1 MKKKALMLNGS
12 VNRDGNTQVALEEI
26 AAELKSFRIE
36 SEIFSIG
43 VKEIRDC
50 IGCNKCTEKGC
61 FFEDDFCIAFIA
73 KAKEANG
80 FIFESPVYYAHPSGR
95 ILSLLDRAFY
105 SSASAFRYKP
115 VASIA
120 VARRAGTSTTF
131 DVLNKYATISNR
143 FIVGSSYW
151 NNVFGCKRGEARRDE
166 EGLQTRRN
174 LAFNRSYILKCR
186 EAGKKEGVSL
196 PKTEHAHHLNFIH

>member
-1 MKKKALMLNGS
+1 MPK
-12 VNRDGNTQVALEEI
+12 
-26 AAELKSFRIE
+26 
-36 SEIFSIG
+36 
-43 VKEIRDC
+43 
-50 IGCNKCTEKGC
+50 
-61 FFEDDFCIAFIA
+61 
-73 KAKEANG
+73 
-80 FIFESPVYYAHPSGR
+80 PSTR
-95 ILSLLDRAFY
+95 
-105 SSASAFRYKP
+105 KP
-115 VASIA
+115 ITPIKPIASIA

-143 FIVGSSYW
+143 FLVGSSYW

>member
-1 MKKKALMLNGS
+1 MKVLLLNGS
-12 VNRDGNTQVALEEI
+12 IHTDGNTMVALEEI
-26 AAELKSFRIE
+26 SKQLQKEGIE
-36 SEIFSIG
+36 TEIFQIG
-43 VKEIRDC
+43 VKPIRDC
-50 IGCNKCTEKGC
+50 IGCHKCTKDGC
-61 FFEDDFCIAFIA
+61 IFDDDVCNEFIQ
-73 KAKEANG
+73 KAKEADG
-80 FIFESPVYYAHPSGR
+80 FIFGSPVYYAHPSGR

-105 SSASAFRYKP
+105 SSASAFRFKP

-143 FIVGSSYW
+143 FLVGSSYW

>member
-1 MKKKALMLNGS
+1 MKVLMLNGS
-12 VNRDGNTQVALEEI
+12 VNQDGNTQITLEEI
-26 AAELKSFRIE
+26 AAELKSFGIE
-36 SEIFSIG
+36 SEIFPIG

-61 FFEDDFCIAFIA
+61 FFEDDICNAFIA
-73 KAKEANG
+73 KAKEADG
-80 FIFESPVYYAHPSGR
+80 FIFGSPVYYAHPSGR

-105 SSASAFRYKP
+105 SSASAFRFKP

-120 VARRAGTSTTF
+120 VARRAGTSATF

-143 FIVGSSYW
+143 FLVGSSYW